1 MLASE
6 RLIYIINRL
15 DEHPAVSIR
24 QLSKEL
30 GVSEA
35 TVRRDLDELERQGR
49 LKRQHGGAVLNSV
62 VHTLT
67 QISDYPMNLRSTI
80 NCDKK
85 KLVCDMA
92 SVLVEDD
99 MCIYVDGGSTTA
111 FIIPHLM
118 KKRVHIVTPNMMA
131 IKKMKPF
138 AGTVH
143 MIGGTYDIYHE
154 TVVGSLA
161 TSEAGNFRYD
171 LAFIG
176 ASGLDPVT
184 KECYSASLEVAAQ
197 KQAVMKHSITN
208 ILLVD
213 SGKFE
218 KRGFCLFAMTDEFDI
233 VYTDEIPEECNIE
246 NLAGVEKNHEKA

>member
-111 FIIPHLM
+111 FI
-118 KKRVHIVTPNMMA
+118 
-131 IKKMKPF
+131 
-138 AGTVH
+138 
-143 MIGGTYDIYHE
+143 
-154 TVVGSLA
+154 
-161 TSEAGNFRYD
+161 
-171 LAFIG
+171 
-176 ASGLDPVT
+176 
-184 KECYSASLEVAAQ
+184 
-197 KQAVMKHSITN
+197 
-208 ILLVD
+208 
-213 SGKFE
+213 
-218 KRGFCLFAMTDEFDI
+218 
-233 VYTDEIPEECNIE
+233 
-246 NLAGVEKNHEKA
+246 